1 MPRKTINQREKLR
14 TFVAGRTI
22 LRAQD
27 LREQGIAGTT
37 IRRALDDGE
46 LIRIGR
52 GLYQHPDA
60 EIDSDVTLAEI
71 AKRIPKG
78 VIAMTSALAWHGLTD
93 QIPRKTWVA
102 IGRSDW
108 SPVQGSPPVRI
119 VRFADKY
126 LKQDIE
132 HHTICGVDVPIYSVA
147 KTLADLFRNGRLV
160 DRSVA
165 VEGLRAALEQ
175 RKATPS
181 AIAEAARAGGA
192 WRIMRPYLEALTFD
206 G

>member
-1 MPRKTINQREKLR
+1 MPKKTINQREKLR
-14 TFVAGRTI
+14 TFVAARTI

-46 LIRIGR
+46 LIRISR

-60 EIDSDVTLAEI
+60 EIDSDVTLAEV

-102 IGRSDW
+102 I
-108 SPVQGSPPVRI
+108 QC
-119 VRFADKY
+119 
-126 LKQDIE
+126 LK
-132 HHTICGVDVPIYSVA
+132 
-147 KTLADLFRNGRLV
+147 RL
-160 DRSVA
+160 R
-165 VEGLRAALEQ
+165 L
-175 RKATPS
+175 K
-181 AIAEAARAGGA
+181 
-192 WRIMRPYLEALTFD
+192 WM
-206 G
+206 